1 MQSVFRIAAAS
12 DADAIATLVNQA
24 YRPAPQERGWTHES
38 DLVAGARTSSGQV
51 LDLFGPR
58 SAVLL
63 LCQGPAIVACVHL
76 QDTGAGVYIG
86 MLASAPARQA
96 QGLGKRMLAH
106 AERYAVE
113 RFGATLF
120 KMSVLSSRPEL
131 SAFYERR
138 GYVRSGGSEDYPL
151 SAGVGK
157 PVVDGLRLETLTKPA
172 PAPPASD
179 PAPVRGNA

>member
-1 MQSVFRIAAAS
+1 MQAVFRDAAAS

-24 YRPAPQERGWTHES
+24 YRPSVRERGWTHES
-38 DLVAGARTSSGQV
+38 DLVSGARISSGQV

-63 LCQGPAIVACVHL
+63 VCQGPAIVACVHL

-86 MLASAPARQA
+86 MLATAPARQV

-106 AERYAVE
+106 AERHAVE

-131 SAFYERR
+131 SAFYARR
-138 GYVRSGGSEDYPL
+138 GYARTGEIEDYPL
-151 SAGVGK
+151 CAGVGK
-157 PVVDGLRLETLTKPA
+157 PVVDGLRLETLIKPA
-172 PAPPASD
+172 PVSD
-179 PAPVRGNA
+179 PAPARGNP